1 MTVPTVFLAPG
12 DLNHIANIVK
22 GYAIAIGIVI
32 AITFVWMWWKHRA
45 RERQVE
51 LSTRARAVYAA
62 ALRSGV
68 QHPELAEPM
77 LGVIA
82 SGAEF
87 VRYKLYVASLLA
99 AADEI
104 LLLDPSPEWKATI
117 ARLLTPH
124 RSYLGSDEFRQGALA
139 DCTPALRQ
147 VLGSV
152 IST

>member
-1 MTVPTVFLAPG
+1 MKLLLAFLAPG
-12 DLNHIANIVK
+12 DINHIANIVK

-32 AITFVWMWWKHRA
+32 AITFVWMWWMHRA

-51 LSTRARAVYAA
+51 MSTRARAVYAT

-77 LGVIA
+77 LGEIA

-87 VRYKLYVASLLA
+87 VRYKLFVASQLA

-104 LLLDPSPEWKATI
+104 LLLDPSQEWKATV
-117 ARLLTPH
+117 ARMLAPH
-124 RSYLGSDEFRQGALA
+124 RSYLGSDEFRQGSLA
-139 DCTPALRQ
+139 DCTPALRE
-147 VLGSV
+147 VVGSV
-152 IST
+152 ISA

>member
-1 MTVPTVFLAPG
+1 MTPLLAFLAPG
-12 DLNHIANIVK
+12 DINHIANIVK

-51 LSTRARAVYAA
+51 MSTRARAVYAS

-87 VRYKLYVASLLA
+87 VRYKLFVASLLA

-104 LLLDPSPEWKATI
+104 LLLDPSPEWKATV
-117 ARLLTPH
+117 ARMLAPH
-124 RSYLGSDEFRQGALA
+124 RSYLASDEFRQDAFA
-139 DCTPALRQ
+139 TCTPPVRE
-147 VLGSV
+147 VLGTV
-152 IST
+152 ISN